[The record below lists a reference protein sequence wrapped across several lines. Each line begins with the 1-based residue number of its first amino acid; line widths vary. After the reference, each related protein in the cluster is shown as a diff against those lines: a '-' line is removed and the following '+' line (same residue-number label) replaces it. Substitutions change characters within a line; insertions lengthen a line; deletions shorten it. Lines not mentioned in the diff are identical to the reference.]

1 MMQQETFD
9 IEAKNICKKF
19 GEREAL
25 KDVSISVPAGARLF
39 IFGPNGAG
47 KTTLLR
53 ILTTLSRPSA
63 GTLNILGMD
72 SSNKPE
78 EIRARIGFVSHKS
91 MLYDDL
97 TAEENLI
104 FYANLYGIK
113 GKAARE
119 RARNKLRAVGLS
131 GRRLDCPRTFSRGM
145 TQRLS
150 IARAFVHD
158 PQIVFLDEPYSG
170 LDPHAVNLLDNFLHE
185 MCANKTL
192 VCVSHNVQHA
202 YNECTHMLLISAGE
216 VRLFD
221 SRENVDFE
229 TFSALYNEV
238 VGAGVS

>member
-1 MMQQETFD
+1 MTNTQFD
-9 IEAKNICKKF
+9 IEATGLSKKF

-25 KDVSISVPAGARLF
+25 KSVSINVPAGARLF

-53 ILTTLSRPSA
+53 TLATLSRPSS
-63 GTLNILGMD
+63 GMLNVLGID

-113 GKAARE
+113 GDAASARARE
-119 RARNKLRAVGLS
+119 KLNAVGLN

-150 IARAFVHD
+150 IARAFIHD
-158 PQIVFLDEPYSG
+158 PKIVFLDEPYSG

-185 MCANKTL
+185 MCTDKTL
-192 VCVSHNVQHA
+192 VWVSHDIERG
-202 YNECTHMLLISAGE
+202 YDECTHILLMSAGE

-221 SRENVDFE
+221 SRENIDFD
-229 TFSALYNEV
+229 TFSALYSEV